1 MKMVYASAAAGA
13 LLWLNGCRSE
23 SDELRDW
30 LRKEV
35 TTKFHQAHSYE
46 ALMKEFD
53 PQHLP
58 EFFSSVAGKDANW
71 RFVGE
76 DVEFAGIDHTP
87 FPFVAVHKLRLA
99 AENPKALCEVN
110 ELFIY
115 SMDYGEWLP
124 LSRHA
129 LNVKDGKIDG
139 QTTRSLW
146 DKDNDWVE
154 TIRKNH
160 DPDLVYK
167 RLEEYIGRT
176 GKDRVKIR
184 ERLQH
189 RSSASFP
196 CTHGI
201 PKSFDRD
208 ISQVQPVKSFN
219 DVTQTG
225 LGWVK

>member
-1 MKMVYASAAAGA
+1 MKVVYAFAAAGA
-13 LLWLNGCRSE
+13 LLWLSGCRSK
-23 SDELRDW
+23 SDELQDW

-35 TTKFHQAHSYE
+35 TTEFQEAHSYKT
-46 ALMKEFD
+46 LMKGFD

-58 EFFSSVAGKDANW
+58 EFFCSGAGKDANW

-87 FPFVAVHKLRLA
+87 FPFVAVHKVRLA

-115 SMDYGEWLP
+115 SMDFGEWLP

-129 LNVKDGKIDG
+129 LSVKNGKIDS
-139 QTTRSLW
+139 QTTQSLW

-160 DPDLVYK
+160 DPDLTYK
-167 RLEEYIGRT
+167 RLEEYISRT
-176 GKDRVKIR
+176 GKD
-184 ERLQH
+184 
-189 RSSASFP
+189 
-196 CTHGI
+196 
-201 PKSFDRD
+201 
-208 ISQVQPVKSFN
+208 PVKTRELLQRLKQLFKQGS
-219 DVTQTG
+219 
-225 LGWVK
+225 K